1 MFPRVSISRMGGSSQ
16 FGFRGQ
22 TPSLLKTQLQTSL
35 FPKQLGL
42 DQVTEPAFSFTAMG
56 SGRVKDKQRLFV
68 NYVTLL

>member
-22 TPSLLKTQLQTSL
+22 TDRLKTQLQTSL